1 MDGLLFLYRSVK
13 IFHKGCARMG
23 SGVAMVA
30 FWTLVSEMRGFWGR
44 FACIRKHAEGTRAIG
59 CGMRVL
65 KSVTLIKLHCYLTND
80 CKSSEV
86 QIMDENEWW
95 MGV

>member
-1 MDGLLFLYRSVK
+1 
-13 IFHKGCARMG
+13 MG

-30 FWTLVSEMRGFWGR
+30 FRTLGVRDARILVAFRMHKKTCRGYPS
-44 FACIRKHAEGTRAIG
+44 HG

-86 QIMDENEWW
+86 RIIDENEWW
-95 MGV
+95 YPLQIRGQLTPF